1 MLQGAMAGAFAAI
14 THAAIRAGQMV
25 GQFISDSVS
34 EASRAEEIGSKFA
47 VVFKGVEEKAAAM
60 VTELR
65 GAFGLSEASAQGF
78 LSTFQDILVPLGMT
92 RESAAELSGEFTKL
106 AIDLGSFNNV
116 GTEDVLADI
125 QSAIVGN
132 YETMKKY
139 GVILNDTIMKEEA
152 RSRGLINAAG
162 EIDQTARAQIAYD
175 LIVRS
180 SVDAIG
186 DFARTQDSYANQQK
200 ILKENFRQLSVEIGQ
215 RLMPGWANLT
225 KAINDAFER
234 NQDMEQITTRLIT
247 LQSEYKDV
255 VRQLKEET
263 DKLTESEKLNLE
275 VRAASLRTKSCRQ

>member
-1 MLQGAMAGAFAAI
+1 MAGAFAAI